1 MTPEERFERIE
12 RNLDRVAQEQA
23 TQAEIMTEIHQVVI
37 QIGQQTLTIGQRL
50 TELINALRHGDRNG
64 KP

>member
-12 RNLDRVAQEQA
+12 QALDRVAQEQA
-23 TQAEIMTEIHQVVI
+23 TQAEIMTEIHQVVMD
-37 QIGQQTLTIGQRL
+37 IGKQTLTLGQRL
-50 TELINALRHGDRNG
+50 TELINAMRRGERNG